1 MDRGVVHDLGRIEQ
15 DRMRLLHAT
24 QNSANLKTYELLFS
38 GIFHLIFS
46 YQVWLQVS
54 ETLESETTDKGRLL
68 YLLLINFLARDRR
81 SEIVMSKTR
90 SGPQGLNRPS

>member
-1 MDRGVVHDLGRIEQ
+1 MVHDLGRIEQ

-54 ETLESETTDKGRLL
+54 ETLESETTDQGRLL

>member
-15 DRMRLLHAT
+15 DRIRLLHAT
-24 QNSANLKTYELLFS
+24 QNSSNLKTYELLFS
-38 GIFHLIFS
+38 GIFRLIFS

-68 YLLLINFLARDRR
+68 YLLLINFLACDRR
-81 SEIVMSKTR
+81 SEIVMSRTR
-90 SGPQGLNRPS
+90 SSPQGLNRPS